1 MGEPVHGITATS
13 NRERCWGP
21 KQVKKMTEV
30 KATMR
35 QRARAIGIATAIA
48 LLTAAIAGTGTSVA
62 AKAPAEF
69 YGVVPQTHLTA
80 NDFERM
86 GTGKVGSVR
95 LIMNWAAIDPTQ
107 QGDYDWSSFD
117 PLVLEAAANGIQVLP
132 FVYGTPAWV
141 ASGIDNQNCNGSKCG
156 AYAPKGS
163 AALAEWSTFLT
174 AAVERYGPDGEFWA
188 THPEVPKEP
197 IVDWQLWNEQNSKT
211 FFAPKPSAKAY
222 VKLLKAGH
230 DAIAQA
236 DPGADV
242 ILGGMAELAGSRKA
256 IPGSEYLEQLYNV
269 RGVKN
274 YFEAVALHPY
284 GATIAKVS
292 SQVESYRKVIKQAG
306 DSGAGMYVTEVGAG
320 SASGGNSLNRGTKGQ
335 ASLLKEIYK
344 YFTKKRR
351 SFNVEQVD
359 WFSWQ
364 DSAQS
369 ICSWCASS
377 GLLTESGKAKPSYK
391 AFTKLTGG
399 NSGKH

>member
-1 MGEPVHGITATS
+1 
-13 NRERCWGP
+13 
-21 KQVKKMTEV
+21 
-30 KATMR
+30 MR

-163 AALAEWSTFLT
+163 AALAEWSTFLI

-188 THPEVPKEP
+188 THPEVPNEP
-197 IVDWQLWNEQNSKT
+197 IVDWQLWN
-211 FFAPKPSAKAY
+211 
-222 VKLLKAGH
+222 
-230 DAIAQA
+230 
-236 DPGADV
+236 
-242 ILGGMAELAGSRKA
+242 
-256 IPGSEYLEQLYNV
+256 
-269 RGVKN
+269 
-274 YFEAVALHPY
+274 
-284 GATIAKVS
+284 
-292 SQVESYRKVIKQAG
+292 
-306 DSGAGMYVTEVGAG
+306 
-320 SASGGNSLNRGTKGQ
+320 
-335 ASLLKEIYK
+335 
-344 YFTKKRR
+344 
-351 SFNVEQVD
+351 
-359 WFSWQ
+359 
-364 DSAQS
+364 
-369 ICSWCASS
+369 
-377 GLLTESGKAKPSYK
+377 
-391 AFTKLTGG
+391 
-399 NSGKH
+399 

>member
-21 KQVKKMTEV
+21 EQVKKMTEV

-156 AYAPKGS
+156 AYAPKS
-163 AALAEWSTFLT
+163 AARRW
-174 AAVERYGPDGEFWA
+174 
-188 THPEVPKEP
+188 
-197 IVDWQLWNEQNSKT
+197 
-211 FFAPKPSAKAY
+211 PS
-222 VKLLKAGH
+222 G
-230 DAIAQA
+230 
-236 DPGADV
+236 
-242 ILGGMAELAGSRKA
+242 
-256 IPGSEYLEQLYNV
+256 
-269 RGVKN
+269 
-274 YFEAVALHPY
+274 
-284 GATIAKVS
+284 
-292 SQVESYRKVIKQAG
+292 
-306 DSGAGMYVTEVGAG
+306 
-320 SASGGNSLNRGTKGQ
+320 
-335 ASLLKEIYK
+335 
-344 YFTKKRR
+344 RR
-351 SFNVEQVD
+351 S
-359 WFSWQ
+359 
-364 DSAQS
+364 
-369 ICSWCASS
+369 
-377 GLLTESGKAKPSYK
+377 
-391 AFTKLTGG
+391 
-399 NSGKH
+399 